1 MVSSMPSKRSTGF
14 PRSLARTLWSAPIYR
29 DRGRRPGRLFLRAL
43 RLRLGAQL
51 HQLLQ
56 PRARED
62 VRAAVDRARP
72 GKAQDIGL
80 GARPPAAG
88 RRRTADHLQLP
99 PWHLPLPAGTRNHG
113 DDEQP
118 VQRLALRERLP
129 RAIAPAPASESV
141 FLKSDM
147 Q

>member
-56 PRARED
+56 PRAREN
-62 VRAAVDRARP
+62 VRAAVDRARSD
-72 GKAQDIGL
+72 KTQAVGL
-80 GARPPAAG
+80 GDRPTAAG
-88 RRRTADHLQLP
+88 GRGAADDLQLP
-99 PWHLPLPAGTRNHG
+99 AGDMSIASGARGHEGGQQPL
-113 DDEQP
+113 QW
-118 VQRLALRERLP
+118 LAFRGYMARPIVPEFRT
-129 RAIAPAPASESV
+129 
-141 FLKSDM
+141 
-147 Q
+147 